1 MSDNPRISVNRNI
14 QGCHITDYSFEF
26 THAVTRRPARSVVY
40 GLRAKDHG
48 TPNFDQMLKDHAHY
62 VATLRETGAEIIELP
77 ALDKFPDAV
86 FVEDNALC
94 LKNCAILMRPGA
106 VSRMGEVAMIAPA
119 IRAQYDDISEIT
131 GPGFIEGGDILE
143 TSREILIGKSARTDA
158 AGVEELRA
166 IVEPRGYV
174 IREVQTPPDVLHFK
188 TDCSLLDGNTIL
200 STKRLDASGCF
211 EGYRVLHTADGEEL
225 AANAIRFNQFV
236 IMAANFPKTAQM
248 LRENGY
254 EVREINNTEC
264 AKIDGGMS
272 CLSLRF

>member
-1 MSDNPRISVNRNI
+1 M
-14 QGCHITDYSFEF
+14 TDHSFEF
-26 THAVTRRPARSVVY
+26 TRAITRRPARSVVD
-40 GLRAKDHG
+40 GLRAEDHG
-48 TPNFDQMLKDHAHY
+48 KPDFDQMLKDHAHY

-77 ALDKFPDAV
+77 ALDEFPDAV
-86 FVEDNALC
+86 FVEDDALC

-106 VSRMGEVAMIAPA
+106 VSRMGEVAMMAPA
-119 IRAQYDDISEIT
+119 IRAQYNDISEIT
-131 GPGFIEGGDILE
+131 GPGFIEGGDILT
-143 TSREILIGKSARTDA
+143 TSREIMIGNSARTDA

-211 EGYRVLHTADGEEL
+211 EGYRVLHTADGEEA

>member
-1 MSDNPRISVNRNI
+1 MAD
-14 QGCHITDYSFEF
+14 HSFEF
-26 THAVTRRPARSVVY
+26 TRAITRRPARSVVD
-40 GLRAKDHG
+40 GLRAEDHG
-48 TPNFDQMLKDHAHY
+48 TPDFDQMSKDHAHY

-77 ALDKFPDAV
+77 ALNEFPDAV
-86 FVEDNALC
+86 FVEDDALC
-94 LKNCAILMRPGA
+94 LKNCAILMRLGA
-106 VSRMGEVAMIAPA
+106 VSRMGEVAMMAPE
-119 IRAQYDDISEIT
+119 IRAQYDDVSEIT
-131 GPGFIEGGDILE
+131 GPGFIEGGDILT

-166 IVEPRGYV
+166 IVEPHGYLV
-174 IREVQTPPDVLHFK
+174 REVQTPPDVLHFK

-211 EGYRVLHTADGEEL
+211 EGYRVLHTADGEEA

-248 LRENGY
+248 LQENGY

>member
-1 MSDNPRISVNRNI
+1 M
-14 QGCHITDYSFEF
+14 TDCSFEF
-26 THAVTRRPARSVVY
+26 THAITRRPARSVVD
-40 GLRAKDHG
+40 GLRAKNHG

-77 ALDKFPDAV
+77 ALDEFPDAV
-86 FVEDNALC
+86 FVEDDALC

-106 VSRMGEVAMIAPA
+106 VSRMGEVAMIASA

-131 GPGFIEGGDILE
+131 GPGFIEGGDILT

>member
-1 MSDNPRISVNRNI
+1 
-14 QGCHITDYSFEF
+14 
-26 THAVTRRPARSVVY
+26 
-40 GLRAKDHG
+40 
-48 TPNFDQMLKDHAHY
+48 
-62 VATLRETGAEIIELP
+62 
-77 ALDKFPDAV
+77 
-86 FVEDNALC
+86 
-94 LKNCAILMRPGA
+94 
-106 VSRMGEVAMIAPA
+106 MGEVAMIASA

-131 GPGFIEGGDILE
+131 GPGFIEGGDILT

-166 IVEPRGYV
+166 IVETRGYV

-188 TDCSLLDGNTIL
+188 TDCSLLDENTIL

-211 EGYRVLHTADGEEL
+211 EGYRVLHTADGEDL